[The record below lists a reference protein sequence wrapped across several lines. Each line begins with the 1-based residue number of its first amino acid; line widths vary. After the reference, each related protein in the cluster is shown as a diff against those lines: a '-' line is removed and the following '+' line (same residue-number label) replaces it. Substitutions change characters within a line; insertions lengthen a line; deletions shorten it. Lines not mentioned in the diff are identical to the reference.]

1 MCPVLSG
8 CELSRHVTGGSIG
21 FLRHRLLVLSFGRI
35 TKQSSE
41 PERKLNK
48 KQDRTSSLN
57 VTLSVVRRNVNVD
70 DRDAVVGE
78 WPVRPVSHQPTHG
91 PCFRQ
96 PSPPE
101 LPDRW
106 YMGSSSSRGGSRR
119 RGCRRCPSA
128 DAPCRG

>member
-8 CELSRHVTGGSIG
+8 CEFSRHVTGGSIG
-21 FLRHRLLVLSFGRI
+21 FLRHRFLGLSFGRN

-78 WPVRPVSHQPTHG
+78 SGLASTYSRAMFPTA
-91 PCFRQ
+91 FT
-96 PSPPE
+96 S
-101 LPDRW
+101 
-106 YMGSSSSRGGSRR
+106 
-119 RGCRRCPSA
+119 
-128 DAPCRG
+128 